1 MRIVLW
7 VSVALVPLAILYPLA
22 PTAWAAFTL
31 YGVLLFLGSLGAGP
45 ANAAVQVMTPGRMR
59 GTVSALFIAVFNV
72 MGYGA
77 GPLIVAL
84 MTDNVFRNEAML
96 GSSMAAAAAIL
107 GPVGLYL
114 SWKSLKPYGRAV
126 VAARERDD

>member
-1 MRIVLW
+1 MRIVFW
-7 VSVALVPLAILYPLA
+7 VSILLVPLAIIYPLA
-22 PTAWAAFTL
+22 PAAWMAFAL

-45 ANAAVQVMTPGRMR
+45 ANAAIQTMTPGRMR
-59 GTVSALFIAVFNV
+59 GTVSALYIAVFNV

-84 MTDNVFRNEAML
+84 MTDHVFKAEAML
-96 GSSMAAAAAIL
+96 ASSMAAAAAIL

-114 SWKSLKPYGRAV
+114 SWRSLKPYGRAV
-126 VAARERDD
+126 AAARERDD